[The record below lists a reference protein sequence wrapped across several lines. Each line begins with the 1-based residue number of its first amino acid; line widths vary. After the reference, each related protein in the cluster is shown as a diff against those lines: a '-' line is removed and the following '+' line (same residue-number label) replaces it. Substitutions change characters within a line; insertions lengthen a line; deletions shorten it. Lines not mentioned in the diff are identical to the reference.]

1 MPVSLSEII
10 PQKAAREA
18 KCDLLPLAASKFFA
32 VKYGRFAGVL
42 AVDGAEAGL
51 FLPGGVDAQLLDY
64 VTTEASTHGAVR
76 LSVRTPLGVA
86 LSEPFRPGRELLTWR
101 RTPEDGPLPDPE
113 EKLEPAPFSFVGE
126 NFQQWHPSTPA
137 WEKRWESLARA
148 PQVFGESLH
157 VDVIRQ
163 KGTITAYIVYAL
175 RGNDV
180 LILDAAVDPD
190 VGVVKAGR
198 PVFQALYLTYQ
209 ESNVTAP
216 SVLVDDP
223 LNRVFV
229 AMRYHVV
236 RRAMEWFLYLEG
248 GDVEESA

>member
-1 MPVSLSEII
+1 MPLGLSKIT
-10 PQKAAREA
+10 PQEAAREA
-18 KCDLLPLAASKFFA
+18 KCDMLPLVAGEFFA
-32 VKYGRFAGVL
+32 VKHDRSAGVL
-42 AVDGAEAGL
+42 AVDGSEAAL
-51 FLPGGVDAQLLDY
+51 FLPDGVDAQLLDY
-64 VTTEASTHGAVR
+64 VAAEASTRGAAR
-76 LSVRTPLGVA
+76 LLARTPLGSA
-86 LSEPFRPGRELLTWR
+86 LPEPFQPGRELLSWR

-113 EKLEPAPFSFVGE
+113 EKLEPVAFSLVEE
-126 NFQQWHPSTPA
+126 NFQQWHPSAPA

-148 PQVFGESLH
+148 PQVFGGSLH
-157 VDVIRQ
+157 VDAIRQ
-163 KGTITAYIVYAL
+163 RGAVTAYIVYAL
-175 RGNDV
+175 RGDDI

-209 ESNVTAP
+209 ESNVIAP
-216 SVLVDDP
+216 SVPVDDP

-236 RRAMEWFLYLEG
+236 GRAMEWFLGLEG